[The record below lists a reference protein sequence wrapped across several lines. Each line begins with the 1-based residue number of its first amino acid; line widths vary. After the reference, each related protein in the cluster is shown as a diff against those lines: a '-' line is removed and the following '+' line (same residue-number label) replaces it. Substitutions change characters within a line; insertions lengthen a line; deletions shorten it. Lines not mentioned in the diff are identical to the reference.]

1 MIAIIGSSLIGII
14 TNQHDDQLP
23 VSLFTNNCKPVDKH
37 LSLCNIWKVKSTNIY
52 AWPCGLIV
60 IMANVWHVG
69 PGIEGCGFEFW
80 QRLSFLFCLGAGCKF
95 LYFKD
100 HWHDRME
107 IKESKVN
114 AELSQVR
121 DSYVWVTTVYSSL
134 DHVCPTSC
142 WWSMYN
148 HIYLKCPSQHC
159 VWWILRFFL
168 NQIYLFNILLLHG
181 QNFWWQLC
189 IYRSRRRFGE
199 HERSVARGAK
209 VFSWV
214 ATTLVFWWTVIPIW
228 KTRMS

>member
-1 MIAIIGSSLIGII
+1 MTSFQLAYLPIIANRLINI
-14 TNQHDDQLP
+14 
-23 VSLFTNNCKPVDKH
+23 
-37 LSLCNIWKVKSTNIY
+37 LSLCNIGTVKSTNSY
-52 AWPCGLIV
+52 VLPCGLIV

-159 VWWILRFFL
+159 VWWIPRFAL
-168 NQIYLFNILLLHG
+168 NQIYSPSSRAKFLMATVHISKYKYTQKVWRAREKRCSRGKGLLLGGYHTG
-181 QNFWWQLC
+181 ILMDNNINL
-189 IYRSRRRFGE
+189 E
-199 HERSVARGAK
+199 DPDE
-209 VFSWV
+209 
-214 ATTLVFWWTVIPIW
+214 LVFF
-228 KTRMS
+228 

>member
-1 MIAIIGSSLIGII
+1 MTSFQLAYLPIIANRLINI
-14 TNQHDDQLP
+14 
-23 VSLFTNNCKPVDKH
+23 
-37 LSLCNIWKVKSTNIY
+37 LSLCNIGTVKSTNSY
-52 AWPCGLIV
+52 VLPCGLIV

-69 PGIEGCGFEFW
+69 PGIEECGFEFW
-80 QRLSFLFCLGAGCKF
+80 QRFSFLFCLGAGCKF

-181 QNFWWQLC
+181 KNFWWQLC
-189 IYRSRRRFGE
+189 IYRSINTRKR
-199 HERSVARGAK
+199 AREKRYSRGK
-209 VFSWV
+209 GLLLGGYHTGILMDSN
-214 ATTLVFWWTVIPIW
+214 TNLEDPDELVFFNSNDEVFVVFC
-228 KTRMS
+228 

>member
-1 MIAIIGSSLIGII
+1 MNNLFQLAWLPIIVNRLINI
-14 TNQHDDQLP
+14 
-23 VSLFTNNCKPVDKH
+23 
-37 LSLCNIWKVKSTNIY
+37 LSWCNIGTVKSTNIY

-80 QRLSFLFCLGAGCKF
+80 QRLSLLLCLGAGCKF

-100 HWHDRME
+100 HWHDRTE

-159 VWWILRFFL
+159 VWWIPRFVL
-168 NQIYLFNILLLHG
+168 N
-181 QNFWWQLC
+181 
-189 IYRSRRRFGE
+189 
-199 HERSVARGAK
+199 
-209 VFSWV
+209 
-214 ATTLVFWWTVIPIW
+214 
-228 KTRMS
+228 

>member
-1 MIAIIGSSLIGII
+1 
-14 TNQHDDQLP
+14 
-23 VSLFTNNCKPVDKH
+23 
-37 LSLCNIWKVKSTNIY
+37 
-52 AWPCGLIV
+52 
-60 IMANVWHVG
+60 MANVWHVG

-159 VWWILRFFL
+159 VWWIPRFAL
-168 NQIYLFNILLLHG
+168 NQIYSPSSRAKFLMATVHISKYKYTQKVWRAREKRCSRGKGLLLGGYHTG
-181 QNFWWQLC
+181 ILMDSNNNLEDPDVN
-189 IYRSRRRFGE
+189 SNDE
-199 HERSVARGAK
+199 
-209 VFSWV
+209 VFV
-214 ATTLVFWWTVIPIW
+214 VFC
-228 KTRMS
+228 

>member
-1 MIAIIGSSLIGII
+1 MTTFQLAWLPIIVNHLINI
-14 TNQHDDQLP
+14 
-23 VSLFTNNCKPVDKH
+23 
-37 LSLCNIWKVKSTNIY
+37 LSWCNIGTVKSTNIY
-52 AWPCGLIV
+52 AWPCSLIV
-60 IMANVWHVG
+60 IMANIWHVG

-159 VWWILRFFL
+159 VWWIPRFVL

-189 IYRSRRRFGE
+189 IYRSINTRRRFGE

-209 VFSWV
+209 GLLLGGYHTVVLMDSN
-214 ATTLVFWWTVIPIW
+214 TNLENPDELVFFFLTQMT
-228 KTRMS
+228 KCL